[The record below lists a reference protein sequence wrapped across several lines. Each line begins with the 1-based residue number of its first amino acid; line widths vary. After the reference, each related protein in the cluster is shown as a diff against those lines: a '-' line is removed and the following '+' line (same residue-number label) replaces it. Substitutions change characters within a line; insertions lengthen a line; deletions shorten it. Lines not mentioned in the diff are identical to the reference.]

1 MQNIESTIGLELEAA
16 AAAAAGRSHRRAR
29 GGGLQTMECAP
40 MSLLVFACL
49 QVPPPPR
56 CRRRRRRRPLRLLPL
71 PLLLLFPPT
80 IWATS
85 FNPFSGPDRCG
96 TSFRTSCTALQFDES
111 YRKRLGPYYPSL
123 RSASGWVPHVISKT
137 RMWTSF
143 GDLVNAA
150 TWDRQRPSSL
160 LSFWD
165 RIWDRQ
171 TDP

>member
-1 MQNIESTIGLELEAA
+1 
-16 AAAAAGRSHRRAR
+16 
-29 GGGLQTMECAP
+29 MECAP

-56 CRRRRRRRPLRLLPL
+56 CRRRRRPLRLLLL
-71 PLLLLFPPT
+71 PLLLLLTPT

-85 FNPFSGPDRCG
+85 FTPFSGPDRCG
-96 TSFRTSCTALQFDES
+96 TSFRTSCTRLQFDES

-137 RMWTSF
+137 RMWWTWF
-143 GDLVNAA
+143 RDLVNAA

-165 RIWDRQ
+165 RQ